1 MDDRVDEPLRLR
13 VLLDHAGRRLGL
25 GASAEVARLWAG
37 WAEIVG
43 PAMANHAE
51 PSSFR
56 DGVLK
61 VRTDSPTWATEVA
74 YLSGSI
80 REAANRWV
88 GREVV
93 REVRVWTSPTKVRAR
108 RARGP
113 TQNDEMAAPRT
124 RDREPESDPRRAF
137 EKARKAWA
145 ARRAQRRGESRPEPG
160 QSGKT
165 SW

>member
-1 MDDRVDEPLRLR
+1 VDDRLDEPLRLR
-13 VLLDHAGRRLGL
+13 VLLHDLGRGLGL
-25 GASAEVARLWAG
+25 GDPAEVGRLWVG
-37 WAEIVG
+37 WADIVG

-88 GREVV
+88 GKEVV
-93 REVRVWTSPTKVRAR
+93 REVRVWTSPTRVRAR
-108 RARGP
+108 RARG
-113 TQNDEMAAPRT
+113 TT
-124 RDREPESDPRRAF
+124 RDESKIPQGGDRKPEGDPRRAL
-137 EKARKAWA
+137 EKARRAWA
-145 ARRAQRRGESRPEPG
+145 ARRAQGRGEGRPQPG
-160 QSGKT
+160 QSGKM